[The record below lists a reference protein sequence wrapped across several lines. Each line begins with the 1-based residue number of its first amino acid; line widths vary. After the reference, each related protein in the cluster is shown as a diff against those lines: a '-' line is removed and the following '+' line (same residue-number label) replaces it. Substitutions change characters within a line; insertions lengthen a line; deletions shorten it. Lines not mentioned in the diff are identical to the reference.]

1 MDNSANDER
10 IMEDFIACENAFPTY
25 TDEDII
31 LNMIC
36 EGGAAA
42 DDFANNEED
51 IAADSEN
58 NENLEDANADGSN
71 EVYISCIKFI
81 SINSITPFSY
91 INKYRICMVL
101 VGFWIDDE
109 KVQERSY
116 TTNRRRCDVS
126 YHGGVRAWPALC
138 SKKNQG
144 QVRVSM
150 RGHCKG
156 QHAHQV

>member
-58 NENLEDANADGSN
+58 NENLEDANAEGSN

-81 SINSITPFSY
+81 SINSITPFL
-91 INKYRICMVL
+91 I
-101 VGFWIDDE
+101 
-109 KVQERSY
+109 
-116 TTNRRRCDVS
+116 
-126 YHGGVRAWPALC
+126 
-138 SKKNQG
+138 
-144 QVRVSM
+144 
-150 RGHCKG
+150 
-156 QHAHQV
+156 